1 MKASS
6 TSIFFVILMGVLWGL
21 NWPAVKFM
29 LTGLPPITI
38 RAAAFTFAALV
49 LALIVKGMGRRL
61 VPPPSD
67 VLPMVLASFFVI
79 FGFNIL
85 STFAQVYTDASKAAI
100 IAYTMPAITAVLA
113 VIFLGERLHWR
124 LVTAIAIGMA
134 GLAVLASRNF
144 AALVA
149 DLAGPAIMF
158 AGAFSW
164 AIGNI
169 ILKARTWTLEP
180 MALAAWLFAIAS
192 VLAWP
197 LVFLF
202 EPLAAQHLPSLPV
215 LLTFAYHVLGPMVV
229 CYLLWN
235 ILLGR
240 LPASVAAISTLTA
253 PVVGVLS
260 SVLLLGEAL
269 TWQVAVSLTMIVASI
284 FMTLV
289 PQPEHDR

>member
-1 MKASS
+1 
-6 TSIFFVILMGVLWGL
+6 
-21 NWPAVKFM
+21 
-29 LTGLPPITI
+29 
-38 RAAAFTFAALV
+38 
-49 LALIVKGMGRRL
+49 
-61 VPPPSD
+61 
-67 VLPMVLASFFVI
+67 
-79 FGFNIL
+79 
-85 STFAQVYTDASKAAI
+85 
-100 IAYTMPAITAVLA
+100 
-113 VIFLGERLHWR
+113 
-124 LVTAIAIGMA
+124 
-134 GLAVLASRNF
+134 
-144 AALVA
+144 
-149 DLAGPAIMF
+149 MF

-197 LVFLF
+197 LVFVF